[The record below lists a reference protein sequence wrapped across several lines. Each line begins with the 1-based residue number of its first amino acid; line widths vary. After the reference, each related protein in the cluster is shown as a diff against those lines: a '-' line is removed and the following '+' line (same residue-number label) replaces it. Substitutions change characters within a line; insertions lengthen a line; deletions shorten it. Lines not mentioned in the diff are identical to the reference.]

1 MLRSALPL
9 RFAKNFRSS
18 RLGERQSRNS
28 LRRAAK
34 PSDKKMS
41 LPLVAQEVKRHN
53 LASYVI
59 YLHLSPFISFLLLTK
74 VKLIIFLFSFYQLQ
88 QSGDGF
94 FLRDVFLHAYLS
106 SV

>member
-74 VKLIIFLFSFYQLQ
+74 VIFLFSFYQLQ